1 MTPERKYLDDF
12 EMNLI
17 KKYGIKILKKKYD
30 IADLLSML
38 PKTWQEE
45 DFEFGHKTVQNYGLN
60 IEFNGYDWTCTTPVW
75 AYGGACVKTADNK
88 AYGDTVLRC
97 LLNAVLRL
105 AKDSIGRDYLS
116 KTYVVENFKYKN
128 ED

>member
-1 MTPERKYLDDF
+1 MTPERKYIDDF
-12 EMNLI
+12 EMNLL

-38 PKTWQEE
+38 PKTWKEG
-45 DFEFGHKTVQNYGLN
+45 DFEFGHKTVQEYGLN
-60 IEFNGYDWTCTTPVW
+60 IEFNGYDWSCTTPVW
-75 AYGGACVKTADNK
+75 VYGGACVKTADNR
-88 AYGDTVLRC
+88 AYGETVLLC

-105 AKDSIGRDYLS
+105 AKDAIGRNYLS
-116 KTYVVENFKYKN
+116 KTYVVENFRYKK